1 VLHSA
6 PPFRNAGD
14 IMRKALVW
22 SGLALWVFL
31 VTDASFRVALG
42 PSAQKAAGLLLN
54 VGFVALYLAG
64 RRFIALPLLI
74 LVSAIFPLLGGTD
87 YLAMLAP
94 GMLIA
99 LSLVLVFRFHM
110 ADRHVLRRFHSGQI
124 AELLVRFSLAL
135 YVRVARG
142 QCHAMHNVFVPR
154 NGKWVEVDHVLIL
167 PELTI
172 AFETKGFKHRMS
184 VDQNGHWYRNGRLL
198 EKNPRDQ
205 LLSHVRAVAQI
216 ETNVPVCGV
225 LVFPRAR
232 ADGLFDDGV
241 VFGWF
246 FRLHRAIR
254 RLRRDAALRAQPEL
268 QRALPAVRLQ
278 RFFAVCRFDAATKQE
293 HSQQLW
299 QRHHETDASKE
310 HPAVERKK
318 LRRAYIVAVSSF
330 ISLFAVATM
339 ASHDMRTMRPPAT
352 TAKSAPQRTP
362 PAQDKKI
369 SSGKPATSRILE
381 KQRIDVARPTRA
393 NGMPAN
399 QRYADRDKSL
409 VSAP

>member
-1 VLHSA
+1 
-6 PPFRNAGD
+6 
-14 IMRKALVW
+14 MRKALVW

-31 VTDASFRVALG
+31 VTDASFKVALG
-42 PSAQKAAGLLLN
+42 PSVQKAAGLLLN

-64 RRFIALPLLI
+64 RRFITIPLLI
-74 LVSAIFPLLGGTD
+74 LVSAAFPLLSRTD
-87 YLAMLAP
+87 YLAILAP
-94 GMLIA
+94 GLLIV

-124 AELLVRFSLAL
+124 AEFLVRFSLAL

-154 NGKWVEVDHVLIL
+154 RDGWVEVDHILIL

-184 VDQNGHWYRNGRLL
+184 VDQNGNWCGNGRLL
-198 EKNPRDQ
+198 ERNPRDQ
-205 LLSHVRAVAQI
+205 LLSHVRAVGQI

-225 LVFPRAR
+225 LVFPSGR
-232 ADGLFDDGV
+232 ADGMFDDGV

-254 RLRRDAALRAQPEL
+254 QLRRDVTVRAQPEL
-268 QRALPAVRLQ
+268 QRSLPAVRLQ
-278 RFFAVCRFDAATKQE
+278 RFLAVCRFDAATKQE
-293 HSQQLW
+293 HLQQVW
-299 QRHHETDASKE
+299 QRHHEADASKE
-310 HPAVERKK
+310 HPAAERKK
-318 LRRAYIVAVSSF
+318 LRRAYTVAVSSF

-339 ASHDMRTMRPPAT
+339 ASHDMRMMRPAAT
-352 TAKSAPQRTP
+352 NAKSAPQRTA
-362 PAQDKKI
+362 PAQDKKV
-369 SSGKPATSRILE
+369 SSGKPAASRILE
-381 KQRIDVARPTRA
+381 KQRIDVARPARA
-393 NGMPAN
+393 NGIPAN
-399 QRYADRDKSL
+399 QRYADRDRSL